1 MGVELFPV
9 IIKSIESPDYSKKP
23 IAVIFLNNPQ
33 QAEISANQLRKFL
46 PNPIKVVSISQFLQ
60 TEIFSAAF
68 ITHPKLHNDRLI
80 QHTSRLKILTFSPF
94 YQAINYKVDTG
105 LIVKE
110 QVRPQI
116 NLQQTSSKRIVFK
129 PFFLRVAEIHE

>member
-9 IIKSIESPDYSKKP
+9 IIKSIETPEFSKKP
-23 IAVIFLNNPQ
+23 IAVIFINNPQ

-46 PNPIKVVSISQFLQ
+46 PNPIQVVSINQFLQ
-60 TEIFSAAF
+60 TENFSAAF
-68 ITHPKLHNDRLI
+68 LTHPQLHNDRLI
-80 QHTSRLKILTFSPF
+80 QHTAHLNILTFSPF
-94 YQAINYKVDTG
+94 YQAIDYKIDTG
-105 LIVKE
+105 LVVKE

-116 NLQQTSSKRIVFK
+116 NLQQIRAKRIVFK